1 MAKVIIIDHY
11 IRKSFSIG
19 AQINDLGWPW
29 AAYAHYKL
37 GVFQSLPRKFK
48 DDRVTLKQ
56 SDIIIIII
64 ITLFA
69 QRTQRN
75 KQWIGQ

>member
-1 MAKVIIIDHY
+1 M
-11 IRKSFSIG
+11 F
-19 AQINDLGWPW
+19 
-29 AAYAHYKL
+29 
-37 GVFQSLPRKFK
+37 
-48 DDRVTLKQ
+48 
-56 SDIIIIII
+56 IIII

>member
-1 MAKVIIIDHY
+1 MITGSCPASRIGLHGHEAVDINYAKCI
-11 IRKSFSIG
+11 
-19 AQINDLGWPW
+19 
-29 AAYAHYKL
+29 
-37 GVFQSLPRKFK
+37 
-48 DDRVTLKQ
+48 
-56 SDIIIIII
+56 IIIIII

>member
-1 MAKVIIIDHY
+1 MIQ
-11 IRKSFSIG
+11 R
-19 AQINDLGWPW
+19 
-29 AAYAHYKL
+29 
-37 GVFQSLPRKFK
+37 
-48 DDRVTLKQ
+48 
-56 SDIIIIII
+56 IIIII